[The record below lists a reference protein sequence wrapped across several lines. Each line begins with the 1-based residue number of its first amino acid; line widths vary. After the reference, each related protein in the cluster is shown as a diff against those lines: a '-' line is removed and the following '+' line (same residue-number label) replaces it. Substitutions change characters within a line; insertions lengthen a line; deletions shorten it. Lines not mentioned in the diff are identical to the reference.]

1 MDEYQ
6 MQALNFL
13 KKCDAFL
20 EIRYLYDG
28 NNELWDEKDVIREV
42 YNVKITTPRG
52 SYSFK
57 FYDSV
62 HNYERKK
69 QIKKIRTGY
78 DPYRRSLL
86 TKEYNELRPT
96 EYDVLTCLTPYDV
109 GTFKD
114 FCWSYGYDEDSMKA
128 FKTYLAVQEEYD
140 GLRRI
145 FTKEQLDMLS
155 EIQ

>member
-1 MDEYQ
+1 MDDYEV
-6 MQALNFL
+6 QALDFL
-13 KKCDAFL
+13 RKCNATM

-28 NNELWDEKDVIREV
+28 NNELWNEKNVIREV
-42 YNVKITTPRG
+42 YNVTITTPRG

-57 FYDSV
+57 FYDSI

-69 QIKKIRTGY
+69 QIQKIKSGY

-86 TKEYNELRPT
+86 MKEYNQLRPT
-96 EYDVLTCLTPYDV
+96 SYDVLSCLTLDDA

-114 FCWSYGYDEDSMKA
+114 FCWTYGYDEDSIKA

-140 GLRRI
+140 GLKRI
-145 FTKEQLDMLS
+145 FTQEQLNMLR
-155 EIQ
+155 EII